1 MNNPTD
7 DYFTFFS
14 QLLGYAPFSVFSLF
28 LLALARLMPIV
39 SFAPFFGTKVPSPV
53 KMGITLS
60 LAVVFLPKIALT
72 SQTLVDFNYTYML
85 LLAKEFLIGIFMAF
99 LVSLPFFTAEA
110 AGILIDFQRGSS
122 SLQVADPS
130 TQSQSSS
137 LGVFY
142 NYMMIVI
149 FYTIGGPFLFYDA
162 FLSSYDIIPAD
173 AWIHPTFF
181 SFKQPLWV
189 LIWTY
194 VGKLFAIGIQLAAP
208 SLLAILMTEL
218 FLGIANRLAP
228 QVQIVFLGM
237 SLKSLAGLA
246 LLCMAWLFIIQQ
258 MGKQSLLWL
267 HQLQQVLPSF
277 NQ

>member
-1 MNNPTD
+1 MDPND

-14 QLLGYAPFSVFSLF
+14 QLLGYAPMTVFSLF

-53 KMGITLS
+53 KMGITVSFVL
-60 LAVVFLPKIALT
+60 LFLPKIALT
-72 SQTLVDFNYTYML
+72 SQTLVDFNFAYLL
-85 LLAKEFLIGIFMAF
+85 LLAKEFLIGVLMAF
-99 LVSLPFFTAEA
+99 LVALPFFAAES
-110 AGILIDFQRGSS
+110 AGVLINFQQGAS
-122 SLQVADPS
+122 SLQVSDPS

-149 FYTIGGPFLFYDA
+149 FYTIGGPFLFYEA
-162 FLSSYDIIPAD
+162 FLNSYDIIPAD
-173 AWIHPTFF
+173 AWIHSAFF

-189 LIWTY
+189 LIWSY
-194 VGKLFAIGIQLAAP
+194 IGKLFAIGIQLAAP

-237 SLKSLAGLA
+237 SLKSLTGLA
-246 LLCMAWLFIIQQ
+246 LLCFAWLLIVQQ

-267 HQLQQVLPSF
+267 QQLSQVLPSF
-277 NQ
+277 KQ